1 KTSARNQFLGTVT
14 RTKSGTVNDE
24 VELEIAGGQKLA
36 AIVTQESTESLGLK
50 PGAEAFAL
58 VKSSS
63 VILMDEEDGTR
74 VSARTRPT
82 GTTRRNPPGA
92 VNGEVVLDLPG
103 GATLAAIVT
112 RESSD
117 TLDLAVAR
125 KVTATFMASGVIV
138 GVPA

>member
-1 KTSARNQFLGTVT
+1 
-14 RTKSGTVNDE
+14 
-24 VELEIAGGQKLA
+24 
-36 AIVTQESTESLGLK
+36 GLK

-63 VILMDEEDGTR
+63 VILMAEEDGTR
-74 VSARTRPT
+74 VSARNRLT
-82 GTTRRNPPGA
+82 GTISRIQPGA
-92 VNGEVVLDLPG
+92 VNSEVVLDLPG

-117 TLDLAVAR
+117 TLDLAVGR
-125 KVTATFMASGVIV
+125 KVTAIFKASSVIV